1 MTREECIPE
10 AHEIG
15 HNSQMIRKL
24 LFGVSFAA
32 LAFAAEDVVTA
43 VEGTVK
49 KVDAGTKTVVVAAAD
64 GTEHTVHFVKKTSVE
79 GWDATEAGAKDGM
92 HGVKE
97 GSHVVVHYTVKGTEK
112 TAQEV
117 DRIGEGGL
125 KVTEGTVQKI
135 DRGAKTIAVKTA
147 DGAETTY
154 RITDHAVVDAGKD
167 VGKGAEKAGKVT
179 VYYTEEGGKKIVH
192 FFKGGS

>member
-1 MTREECIPE
+1 ML
-10 AHEIG
+10 
-15 HNSQMIRKL
+15 RKL
-24 LFGVSFAA
+24 LVGVSFAA

-49 KVDAGTKTVVVAAAD
+49 KVDSGTKTVVVATGD
-64 GTEHTVHFVKKTSVE
+64 GTEHTLHFIKKTSVE
-79 GWDATEAGAKDGM
+79 GFDAAEAGAKDGM

-97 GSHVVVHYTVKGTEK
+97 GSHVVVHYTEKGAEK

-117 DRIGEGGL
+117 DRVGEGGL
-125 KVTEGTVQKI
+125 KVTEGTVGKI

-154 RITDHAVVDAGKD
+154 KITEHAAVDGGKD
-167 VGKGAEKAGKVT
+167 VGKGVEKAGKVT
-179 VYYTEEGGKKIVH
+179 VYYTEVGGKKVVH

>member
-1 MTREECIPE
+1 MT
-10 AHEIG
+10 
-15 HNSQMIRKL
+15 NKL
-24 LFGVSFAA
+24 LVGLSFAA
-32 LAFAAEDVVTA
+32 VALFAADDVVTA

-49 KVDAGTKTVVVAAAD
+49 KVDAGTKTVVVATAD
-64 GTEHTVHFVKKTSVE
+64 GTEHTVHFVKKTSVH

-97 GSHVVVHYTVKGTEK
+97 GSHVVVHYTAKGSEK
-112 TAQEV
+112 TAQEL

-125 KVTEGTVQKI
+125 KVTEGTVSKI

-147 DGAETTY
+147 DGAEASY
-154 RITDHAVVDAGKD
+154 KITDHAVVDAGKET
-167 VGKGAEKAGKVT
+167 GKGVEKASKVT

-192 FFKGGS
+192 FFKNN